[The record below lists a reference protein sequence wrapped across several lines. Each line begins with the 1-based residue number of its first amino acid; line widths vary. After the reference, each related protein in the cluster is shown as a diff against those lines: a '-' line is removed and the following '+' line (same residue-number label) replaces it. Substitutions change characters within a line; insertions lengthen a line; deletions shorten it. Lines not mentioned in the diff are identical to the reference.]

1 MPSEP
6 GSTLLVAF
14 LPSSLTIS
22 NFYFVEGTPSR
33 ILDFCGLVGEHV
45 QLPEYMAK
53 FAGLH
58 RRQVDQVSYSDGSY
72 YSTASYDDWVSYSD
86 DGYFPTASYDDSD
99 SSPATATLYT
109 PASATAIAST
119 SSETIP
125 SPPTSTST
133 TMGSTSTD
141 TVSSSSSSGLS
152 AGAKA
157 GIGVAI
163 PLVVIIIA
171 LSLLLYFRKRR
182 ANRRNGAGNNI
193 PEISQ
198 QPWPEK
204 TMSESKNLPAEADS
218 IALHEPDSS
227 PIFESPSLAA
237 STQNP
242 GVYELSGN
250 SAVRYPPAASFAT
263 ATQKHRTS
271 LGHHSSKT
279 CLSVDNDVSRKP
291 VTSSTST
298 PASGMIPSGGLD
310 ASICALADSG
320 TLSPNTQ
327 VKSWEGTERP
337 SSGVEV
343 PDAQLAQLEAE
354 MVRIAEE
361 RERLQQMQVL
371 ADREA
376 ELKRQI
382 AERKAANSGT
392 KPESSL

>member
-1 MPSEP
+1 
-6 GSTLLVAF
+6 
-14 LPSSLTIS
+14 
-22 NFYFVEGTPSR
+22 
-33 ILDFCGLVGEHV
+33 
-45 QLPEYMAK
+45 MAQ
-53 FAGLH
+53 FARLH
-58 RRQVDQVSYSDGSY
+58 RRQDDQVSYSDGGY
-72 YSTASYDDWVSYSD
+72 YSTASDDDWVSYSD
-86 DGYFPTASYDDSD
+86 ESYYSTTSYDDLLL
-99 SSPATATLYT
+99 PVTATSYT
-109 PASATAIAST
+109 PASATATAST

-125 SPPTSTST
+125 APTSTT
-133 TMGSTSTD
+133 TGSTSTD
-141 TVSSSSSSGLS
+141 TISSSSSSGLS
-152 AGAKA
+152 TGAKA
-157 GIGVAI
+157 GVGVAI

-171 LSLLLYFRKRR
+171 LCLLLFFRKRR

-204 TMSESKNLPAEADS
+204 TLPESKPLPAEADS

-227 PIFESPSLAA
+227 PIFESPSLVA

-242 GVYELSGN
+242 GVYELSGS
-250 SAVRYPPAASFAT
+250 SAVRHPPAASLAT

-279 CLSVDNDVSRKP
+279 YLSGDNEVSRTP

-310 ASICALADSG
+310 ASIYALADSDA
-320 TLSPNTQ
+320 LSPNTQ
-327 VKSWEGTERP
+327 VKAREGTERP

-354 MVRIAEE
+354 MARIAEE

-382 AERKAANSGT
+382 AARKAATSGT
-392 KPESSL
+392 KSDS

>member
-1 MPSEP
+1 MP
-6 GSTLLVAF
+6 
-14 LPSSLTIS
+14 
-22 NFYFVEGTPSR
+22 
-33 ILDFCGLVGEHV
+33 
-45 QLPEYMAK
+45 
-53 FAGLH
+53 
-58 RRQVDQVSYSDGSY
+58 
-72 YSTASYDDWVSYSD
+72 
-86 DGYFPTASYDDSD
+86 
-99 SSPATATLYT
+99 
-109 PASATAIAST
+109 
-119 SSETIP
+119 
-125 SPPTSTST
+125 
-133 TMGSTSTD
+133 
-141 TVSSSSSSGLS
+141 
-152 AGAKA
+152 
-157 GIGVAI
+157 
-163 PLVVIIIA
+163 
-171 LSLLLYFRKRR
+171 
-182 ANRRNGAGNNI
+182 
-193 PEISQ
+193 
-198 QPWPEK
+198 
-204 TMSESKNLPAEADS
+204 ESKNIPAEADS

-227 PIFESPSLAA
+227 PIFESPSVAA

-250 SAVRYPPAASFAT
+250 SVVRYPPAASFAT
-263 ATQKHRTS
+263 ATQKHSTS

-279 CLSVDNDVSRKP
+279 YLSVDNDVSRKP

-327 VKSWEGTERP
+327 VETGEGTERP

-354 MVRIAEE
+354 MARIAEE

-382 AERKAANSGT
+382 VARKAANSGT